1 MSLKLFLSL
10 NGLFFNVSLYFIP
23 KTFKRPQSR
32 VTSSGSTVNSWMN
45 FFLFIYFFCLFFYL
59 ILFLCIYLFIFSF
72 LSFACLFCFFVLW
85 LLILFLFCIG
95 IFCSC
100 VLLSLS
106 FFSFWHGDFIS
117 LWMGLG
123 LMFRWSESKI
133 SYLGVV
139 YKFLNVGMDLVVIKE
154 LFIILYI

>member
-10 NGLFFNVSLYFIP
+10 NGLLSMFLYTLFQ
-23 KTFKRPQSR
+23 KRLKGHSPESPVLVPQ
-32 VTSSGSTVNSWMN
+32 
-45 FFLFIYFFCLFFYL
+45 L
-59 ILFLCIYLFIFSF
+59 IVEWIFIYLFICSFFVFLFYFIFMYLCIFSF
-72 LSFACLFCFFVLW
+72 FSFACLFFLFVLW
-85 LLILFLFCIG
+85 LLILFLFFIG
-95 IFCSC
+95 LFCSC

>member
-10 NGLFFNVSLYFIP
+10 TGLFFNVSFFQCFIP
-23 KTFKRPQSR
+23 EKFKRLQSR
-32 VTSSGSTVNSWMN
+32 VTSSGATVNTWMN
-45 FFLFIYFFCLFFYL
+45 FFLFIYLFFFVF

-72 LSFACLFCFFVLW
+72 LSFVCFCLFVSW
-85 LLILFLFCIG
+85 LFILFLFFIG
-95 IFCSC
+95 LFCCC

-106 FFSFWHGDFIS
+106 FFSFSQGDFIS
-117 LWMGLG
+117 LWVGLG
-123 LMFRWSESKI
+123 LIFRWLENKI
-133 SYLGVV
+133 CYLGAV

>member
-1 MSLKLFLSL
+1 MSLKLYLSL

-72 LSFACLFCFFVLW
+72 LSFACFFCFFVFW
-85 LLILFLFCIG
+85 MLILFFFFIG
-95 IFCSC
+95 LFCSC

-106 FFSFWHGDFIS
+106 FFSFWHRDFIS
-117 LWMGLG
+117 LWVGLS
-123 LMFRWSESKI
+123 LIFRWSENKI

-139 YKFLNVGMDLVVIKE
+139 YKFLNEGMDLVVIKE
-154 LFIILYI
+154 LFTILYI